1 MTKRRRQGMAGSILE
16 QFAELKSDYE
26 IGKASRYKRAKIGI
40 MTLGSH
46 AESVTGD
53 R

>member
-16 QFAELKSDYE
+16 LFAELKSDYE
-26 IGKASRYKRAKIGI
+26 
-40 MTLGSH
+40 
-46 AESVTGD
+46 SVTGD

>member
-16 QFAELKSDYE
+16 QFAELKADC
-26 IGKASRYKRAKIGI
+26 
-40 MTLGSH
+40 
-46 AESVTGD
+46 ESVIGN

>member
-26 IGKASRYKRAKIGI
+26 IGKASRYKRAKTGI
-40 MTLGSH
+40 MTRGSH
-46 AESVTGD
+46 AESVID
-53 R
+53 NR